1 MDGIVLKFKIPK
13 GNEPISF
20 MEYAAAHN
28 APILVRNSEIQTLGK
43 DKMPVGK
50 GEHLNSF
57 TLQSIQLEKGD
68 TLYLYTD
75 GYADQFGGPKG
86 KKFKYKSLNQLLL
99 SNVDNSMPRQK
110 EVLDS
115 TISNWQGNLEQI
127 DDVCVLG
134 IRI

>member
-1 MDGIVLKFKIPK
+1 
-13 GNEPISF
+13 
-20 MEYAAAHN
+20 
-28 APILVRNSEIQTLGK
+28 
-43 DKMPVGK
+43 MPVGK